1 MKPSILKS
9 VVFFSINIFVIGFTS
24 QSQAFYNCETASKNS
39 FDLPQ
44 IQISIY
50 EATRT
55 RPYTAVSLVKNTDTE
70 QIPYAFVC
78 TSTSTSS
85 GTGTGTG
92 TGKVFTCLEDDG
104 SGNLPATTGPNNIQL
119 TFELNKKGADV
130 SALINSVKLDFSN
143 IQLSCGK

>member
-55 RPYTAVSLVKNTDTE
+55 RPYTAVALMKNTDTE

-78 TSTSTSS
+78 TSTGS
-85 GTGTGTG
+85 GS
-92 TGKVFTCLEDDG
+92 GKVFTCLEDDG
-104 SGNLPATTGPNNIQL
+104 SGNLPAPTGPNNIQL

-130 SALINSVKLDFSN
+130 SALINSVKLDFLN
-143 IQLSCGK
+143 IQLFCGK

>member
-1 MKPSILKS
+1 MKQSILKS
-9 VVFFSINIFVIGFTS
+9 VIFLSINFLVIGLTS

-44 IQISIY
+44 VQISIY

-78 TSTSTSS
+78 TN
-85 GTGTGTG
+85 

-130 SALINSVKLDFSN
+130 SALINSVNLDFSN
-143 IQLSCGK
+143 ILLSCVK

>member
-78 TSTSTSS
+78 TSTSASS
-85 GTGTGTG
+85 GS
-92 TGKVFTCLEDDG
+92 GKVFTCLEDDG